1 MVAICFG
8 IRLIKCTHQFLFLV
22 EIVDRVPYFGGKHF
36 IYVMDTKYDEGA
48 AAQRLL
54 LDNYANISGTPLFN
68 INQALA
74 PLYRSLMW
82 TSMPMLAPG
91 YKFVDGIIPPA
102 EINIKLRVEKPFNR
116 MLTNAFEGVDSLPRY
131 QFSTKG
137 MGLAEDQPEVA
148 KSALDQIRVV
158 PNPYL
163 AYSAYETD
171 QNSNRVKVTNLPNT
185 CTITIFAL
193 DGTIIRR
200 LNRAIGVD
208 PVSNKKI
215 EVTDGDDVNQINLD
229 NSLEWDLKND
239 KGIVIGSGIYL
250 FHVSS
255 PGIGERTLKW
265 FGAVRPADTSN
276 F

>member
-1 MVAICFG
+1 
-8 IRLIKCTHQFLFLV
+8 
-22 EIVDRVPYFGGKHF
+22 
-36 IYVMDTKYDEGA
+36 
-48 AAQRLL
+48 
-54 LDNYANISGTPLFN
+54 
-68 INQALA
+68 
-74 PLYRSLMW
+74 
-82 TSMPMLAPG
+82 
-91 YKFVDGIIPPA
+91 
-102 EINIKLRVEKPFNR
+102 
-116 MLTNAFEGVDSLPRY
+116 
-131 QFSTKG
+131 
-137 MGLAEDQPEVA
+137 MGLSEEQADVAE
-148 KSALDQIRVV
+148 SALDQIRVV

-185 CTITIFAL
+185 CTLTIFAL

-215 EVTDGDDVNQINLD
+215 EVTNGGDVNQINLD

-250 FHVSS
+250 FHVAA
-255 PGIGERTLKW
+255 PGIGEKTLKW